1 MTGITSRVSR
11 VELASPNSSEMAR
24 ITYLRAIPMVGQPC
38 LSCHGT
44 GIDPAVTAR
53 IAEVAGLAGAK
64 LLIRGQDWDAATY
77 EGQLHYRDEAGKLA
91 VSLPRLVGIHQHE
104 EPELPRH
111 HVC

>member
-53 IAEVAGLAGAK
+53 IAKLYPKDKATGFMPGELRGAM
-64 LLIRGQDWDAATY
+64 LVHWDAASIA
-77 EGQLHYRDEAGKLA
+77 DGK
-91 VSLPRLVGIHQHE
+91 
-104 EPELPRH
+104 
-111 HVC
+111 